1 MQWVVTAGN
10 ETFVVDAGSERDAR
24 ITATNATRNFPFSF
38 RLEMERIITIENDGA
53 VEVG

>member
-24 ITATNATRNFPFSF
+24 ITATNAMRTFQ
-38 RLEMERIITIENDGA
+38 LEMERIITTENDGA